1 MNTLKQSPTSPD
13 DTFNK
18 DECHKELRT
27 YHNRLFDLQNMF
39 YADGRFSLL
48 IILQGMD
55 TAGKDGIIRHVLSCM
70 NPMGIQVKSF
80 KVPAAEESQHDFL
93 WRIFPHFPAK
103 GMMEVF
109 NRSYYE
115 DIVVPFIGK
124 KLTKEKLHERCELIN
139 ALEKHLEDRGTHIL
153 KFFLNVSHEEQKG
166 RIKERLDQPHKRWK
180 YNRADTVAAD
190 KYDDYME
197 GYDKIINECHS
208 IEWHIIPADQ
218 KWYRNYA
225 VAKILTE
232 YLEDLPLKF
241 PGSKKGANK
250 PSIILQ

>member
-1 MNTLKQSPTSPD
+1 MNTLQQSATSPD

-18 DECHKELRT
+18 EECHKKLRT
-27 YHNRLFDLQNMF
+27 YHNNLFDLQNLF

-55 TAGKDGIIRHVLSCM
+55 TAGKDGIIRHVMSCM

-80 KVPAAEESQHDFL
+80 KVPTAEECRHDFL

-103 GMMEVF
+103 GMIEVF

-115 DIVVPFIGK
+115 DIVVPFIEK
-124 KLTKEKLHERCELIN
+124 KLTKEKLHERCGLVN
-139 ALEKHLEDRGTHIL
+139 MLEKHMVESGTHIL
-153 KFFLNVSHEEQKG
+153 KFFLNVSHKEQKD
-166 RIKERLDQPHKRWK
+166 RIKDRLNQPHKRWK
-180 YNRADTVAAD
+180 YDQADTVAAD

-197 GYDKIINECHS
+197 GYDKIINECNS
-208 IEWHIIPADQ
+208 REWHIIPADQ

-232 YLEDLPLKF
+232 YLETMPLKF
-241 PGSKKGANK
+241 PGAKKVGNK
-250 PSIILQ
+250 PSIIIQ

>member
-1 MNTLKQSPTSPD
+1 MNTLQQSSTSPAEKF
-13 DTFNK
+13 TK
-18 DECHKELRT
+18 EECHKELRAFR
-27 YHNRLFDLQNMF
+27 HKLFDLQNVF

-55 TAGKDGIIRHVLSCM
+55 TAGKDGIVRHVLSDM

-80 KVPAAEESQHDFL
+80 KVPTAEELSHDFL

-115 DIVVPFIGK
+115 DIVIPFIGK
-124 KLTKEKLHERCELIN
+124 KLTKQKLHERCEMIN
-139 ALEKHLEDRGTHIL
+139 ALEKHLMDSGTHIL
-153 KFFLNVSHEEQKG
+153 KFFLNVSHEEQKK
-166 RIKERLDQPHKRWK
+166 RIKERLGQPDKRWK
-180 YNRADTVAAD
+180 YNRADSVAAD
-190 KYDDYME
+190 EYKDYME
-197 GYDKIINECHS
+197 GYDKVINECCGD
-208 IEWHIIPADQ
+208 EWHIIPADQ

-232 YLEDLPLKF
+232 YLESLPLKY
-241 PGSKKGANK
+241 PSAKKLSEKA
-250 PSIILQ
+250 SMIAQ

>member
-1 MNTLKQSPTSPD
+1 MNTLKQSATSPD
-13 DTFNK
+13 DSFNK
-18 DECHKELRT
+18 EKCHKEIRS
-27 YHNRLFDLQNMF
+27 YHNKLFDLQNLF

-55 TAGKDGIIRHVLSCM
+55 TAGKDGIIRHVLSGM

-80 KVPAAEESQHDFL
+80 KAPTAEEGQHDFL

-103 GMMEVF
+103 GMMQVF

-115 DIVVPFIGK
+115 DIVIPYIGK
-124 KLTKEKLHERCELIN
+124 KLTQEKLHERCELIN
-139 ALEKHLEDRGTHIL
+139 ALEKHLEASGTHIL
-153 KFFLNVSHEEQKG
+153 KFFLNVSHGEQKG

-180 YNRADTVAAD
+180 YDRSDKVAAD
-190 KYDDYME
+190 KFDDYMD
-197 GYDKIINECHS
+197 GYDKIINECHFNK
-208 IEWHIIPADQ
+208 WQIIPADQ

-232 YLEDLPLKF
+232 YLEAMPLRF
-241 PGSKKGANK
+241 PGSKKTVEQ
-250 PSIILQ
+250 PLIIVQ

>member
-1 MNTLKQSPTSPD
+1 
-13 DTFNK
+13 
-18 DECHKELRT
+18 
-27 YHNRLFDLQNMF
+27 MF

-55 TAGKDGIIRHVLSCM
+55 TAGKDGIIRHVLSGM

-80 KVPAAEESQHDFL
+80 QVPTAEESQHDFL

-139 ALEKHLEDRGTHIL
+139 MLEKHLTDSGTHIL
-153 KFFLNVSHEEQKG
+153 KFFLNLSHDEQMG
-166 RIKERLDQPHKRWK
+166 RIKERLDQPNKRWK
-180 YNRADTVAAD
+180 YNRADSVAAD
-190 KYDDYME
+190 EYKDYME
-197 GYDKIINECHS
+197 GYDKIINECGAN
-208 IEWHIIPADQ
+208 EWHIIPADQ

-241 PGSKKGANK
+241 PGSKQRTNK
-250 PSIILQ
+250 PSIISQ